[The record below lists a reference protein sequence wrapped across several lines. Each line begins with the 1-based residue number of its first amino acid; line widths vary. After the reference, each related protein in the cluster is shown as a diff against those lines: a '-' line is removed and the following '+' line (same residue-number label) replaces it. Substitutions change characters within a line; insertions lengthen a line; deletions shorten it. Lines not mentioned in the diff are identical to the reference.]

1 MSDDFI
7 RLSDQ
12 QKERR
17 KQNIYPHRLAHKGY
31 ACFAKKIAAELCD
44 DDEINRAIIWKKGRL
59 NKEGSFEG
67 DDLTKRVDKIKA
79 ERKTIEQ
86 SMKKHHLSASV
97 PRSLHMLYCYSKRA
111 LDE

>member
-67 DDLTKRVDKIKA
+67 DDLTKRVDKIDAYIQEKREGKLKIEGPKDGILTKA
-79 ERKTIEQ
+79 LETE
-86 SMKKHHLSASV
+86 
-97 PRSLHMLYCYSKRA
+97 
-111 LDE
+111 